1 MGSPL
6 HMCLGFTLGVQ
17 YNLVCPV
24 PVMEMKLK
32 GCVSDNPTDSKTTQ
46 GQQWKVSDSSL
57 RQSKLSNCGSQLM
70 LCGPR
75 RPVPHS
81 L

>member
-6 HMCLGFTLGVQ
+6 HMCLGFTVGVQ
-17 YNLVCPV
+17 YNLEVSSPCDGN
-24 PVMEMKLK
+24 ETKS
-32 GCVSDNPTDSKTTQ
+32 CVSDNHTDSKTTQ